1 MPGKQTK
8 VFTAERDGLVE
19 GTPVADQSGV
29 TNADL
34 LQAIEKLERKVTG
47 EVEPDGSP
55 SEAIGEFDED
65 IRAAQENLDAIR
77 SEIARM
83 VNTIDQAKVEIA
95 AIKHPLAEDDQM
107 MVASN
112 QMDSIVNATETATH
126 TILGASEMVEDV
138 IKRMVAIDPENGD
151 LLALSEEAGGHLI
164 RVMEACGFQDITGQ
178 RVTKVVKTLRFIED
192 RVASIIGIWGVDAF
206 ADIAVESE
214 EEKLEGEAAL
224 LQGPQ
229 DVGQG
234 ISQSDIDALF
244 D

>member
-1 MPGKQTK
+1 MPGKQMK
-8 VFTAERDGLVE
+8 VFTAERTELAE
-19 GTPVADQSGV
+19 SAPVADQSGV

-34 LQAIEKLERKVTG
+34 LQAIEQLRRQISG
-47 EVEPDGSP
+47 EAEGDGS
-55 SEAIGEFDED
+55 SGNAVGEIDEE
-65 IRAAQENLDAIR
+65 IRAAQDNLDAIR
-77 SEIARM
+77 SEIGQMA
-83 VNTIDQAKVEIA
+83 NTIEKAKVEIA

-138 IKRMVAIDPENGD
+138 IKRMVAVDPENSA
-151 LLALSEEAGGHLI
+151 LLSLSEEAGGHLI

-178 RVTKVVKTLRFIED
+178 RVTKVIKTLRFIED

-206 ADIAVESE
+206 AGIAVENE
-214 EEKLEGEAAL
+214 DDKMTDEDAL